1 MNLQSPTPRLTILIP
16 TFNRADKLAR
26 LLQNIDDELARS
38 GLAGR
43 MDVLV
48 SDNASTDST
57 PQVLATFKPAAYRLS
72 TFRQP
77 ENVGMD
83 RNMQFLYE
91 RATYEYIWFFSDDD
105 ILLPGSVAKVL
116 EVLDASSPDV
126 VTCLTRQPPDVLR
139 RPPDFSAP
147 AEILEEPARAVEP
160 LTYWISVYILRRVV
174 LDPQEKKALEPF
186 LGTDWWFMALA
197 CSILQRSPRLRL
209 GLIPEPLAIFENQYR
224 PVRFPPETWAGYWK
238 VYTHPFIAEHA
249 PHLLKEKQ
257 KFTYSILIYYLF
269 AVQAELIAVDDRQS
283 YDAAVRNLEFRPAW
297 LLVSPKTLLKF
308 LLLKFTPKIIPAV
321 ASWALA
327 VLRWFGLRPAEGH

>member
-1 MNLQSPTPRLTILIP
+1 MGLDSASGKLSILVP
-16 TFNRADKLAR
+16 TFNRAEKLAR
-26 LLQNIDDELARS
+26 LLQSIDGELARS
-38 GLAGR
+38 GLADQV
-43 MDVLV
+43 DVLV

-83 RNMQFLYE
+83 RNMQSLYE
-91 RATYEYIWFFSDDD
+91 RAASEYIWFFSDDD
-105 ILLPGSVAKVL
+105 ILLPGAVAKVL
-116 EVLDASSPDV
+116 EVLRFFSPDV
-126 VTCLTRQPPDVLR
+126 VTCLTRQPTDVLR
-139 RPPDFSAP
+139 KPPDFSAP
-147 AEILEEPARAVEP
+147 VQILEEPARAVEP
-160 LTYWISVYILRRVV
+160 LTYWISVYILRRVQ
-174 LDPQEKKALEPF
+174 LDPNEKKVLEPF
-186 LGTDWWFMALA
+186 LGTDWWFMGLA

-257 KFTYSILIYYLF
+257 KFTYAILIYYLF
-269 AVQAELIAVDDRQS
+269 AVQAELIAVEDRRS

-297 LLVSPKTLLKF
+297 LLASPKSLLKF

-321 ASWALA
+321 AAWALA

>member
-1 MNLQSPTPRLTILIP
+1 
-16 TFNRADKLAR
+16 
-26 LLQNIDDELARS
+26 
-38 GLAGR
+38 
-43 MDVLV
+43 V
-48 SDNASTDST
+48 
-57 PQVLATFKPAAYRLS
+57 
-72 TFRQP
+72 
-77 ENVGMD
+77 
-83 RNMQFLYE
+83 
-91 RATYEYIWFFSDDD
+91 
-105 ILLPGSVAKVL
+105 
-116 EVLDASSPDV
+116 
-126 VTCLTRQPPDVLR
+126 
-139 RPPDFSAP
+139 
-147 AEILEEPARAVEP
+147 
-160 LTYWISVYILRRVV
+160 
-174 LDPQEKKALEPF
+174 LEPF

-197 CSILQRSPRLRL
+197 CSVLQRSSRPRL

-297 LLVSPKTLLKF
+297 LLASPKSLLKF